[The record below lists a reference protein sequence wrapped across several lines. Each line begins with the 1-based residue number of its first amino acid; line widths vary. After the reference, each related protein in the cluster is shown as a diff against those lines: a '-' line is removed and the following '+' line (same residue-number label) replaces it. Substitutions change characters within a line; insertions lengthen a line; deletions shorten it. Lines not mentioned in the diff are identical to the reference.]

1 MGSLFVQNDLKDCGG
16 DGRGVWRRMS
26 GGLRGPRPIT
36 ALRAAV
42 VAALDNLA
50 ATLIIALPAG
60 SSSSS
65 SSSFGCSVRRSQNP
79 N

>member
-26 GGLRGPRPIT
+26 GGLRGTRPIT

-50 ATLIIALPAG
+50 ATLIIA
-60 SSSSS
+60 
-65 SSSFGCSVRRSQNP
+65 F
-79 N
+79 